1 MNADGSSVQRF
12 TTIGGITPAWSPDG
26 SKIAFVS
33 ENLDVGKTQHPLQ
46 VFVANADGS
55 NIRNVTKESPS
66 TFFPCWSGD
75 SASVA
80 YNVDNLGVVSNIYQ
94 VDLNGGNIKRLT
106 AGPKMDTQP
115 AISPD
120 GSKLAFQTNRDGN
133 FEIYVMN
140 LR

>member
-1 MNADGSSVQRF
+1 MRTAVTFG
-12 TTIGGITPAWSPDG
+12 
-26 SKIAFVS
+26 
-33 ENLDVGKTQHPLQ
+33 NL
-46 VFVANADGS
+46 
-55 NIRNVTKESPS
+55 TKESPS
-66 TFFPCWSGD
+66 TFLPCWSGD

-80 YNVDNLGVVSNIYQ
+80 YAVDNLGVVSNIYQ

-133 FEIYVMN
+133 YEIYVMQ